1 MNSSTNIS
9 PAGSIHSHSLV
20 TLNFRVT
27 HPATSQTLISTFEA
41 TPATMQLGAGELMP
55 ALESRLIGLAPGAR
69 KTFHFAP
76 GEAFGPYSE
85 ELVERV
91 QRKHIPPSL
100 YLEQDTVYAFPAP
113 DGSSYPGLVR
123 ELTETEALIDF
134 NHPMAGKAVDVEVEI
149 IGVI

>member
-1 MNSSTNIS
+1 MST
-9 PAGSIHSHSLV
+9 PTTGTAAGAIHAHSLV

-27 HPATSQTLISTFEA
+27 HPATSQTLITTFGA

-55 ALESRLIGLAPGAR
+55 SLESRLIGLAPGTR
-69 KTFHFAP
+69 KIFHFAP
-76 GEAFGPYSE
+76 GEAFGDYNE
-85 ELVERV
+85 ALVERV

-100 YLEQDTVYAFPAP
+100 YLEQDTVYSFPAP
-113 DGSSYPGLVR
+113 DGSTYPGLVR

>member
-1 MNSSTNIS
+1 MST
-9 PAGSIHSHSLV
+9 PAAGSIHAHSLV

-27 HPATSQTLISTFEA
+27 HPVTSQTLITTFDS

-55 ALESRLIGLAPGAR
+55 ALESRLIGLSPGVR
-69 KTFHFAP
+69 KVFHFAP
-76 GEAFGPYSE
+76 GEAFGDYSDT
-85 ELVERV
+85 LVERV

-100 YLEQDTVYAFPAP
+100 MLEQDTVLSFPAP
-113 DGSSYPGLVR
+113 DGSTYPGLVR
-123 ELTETEALIDF
+123 ELTDTEAVIDF